1 MNINFVALAL
11 ASIIVSLLFIGIFIL
26 VYKWLKK

>member
-1 MNINFVALAL
+1 MEINFVALAL
-11 ASIIVSLLFIGIFIL
+11 ASIVVSLLFIGIFIL

>member
-1 MNINFVALAL
+1 MEINIIALVL
-11 ASIIVSLLFIGIFIL
+11 ASIFVSILFIGIFIL